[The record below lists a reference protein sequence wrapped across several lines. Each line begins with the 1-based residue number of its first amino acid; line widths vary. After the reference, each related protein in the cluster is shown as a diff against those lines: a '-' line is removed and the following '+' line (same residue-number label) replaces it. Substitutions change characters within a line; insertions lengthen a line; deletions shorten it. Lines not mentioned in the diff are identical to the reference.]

1 MSGYFSP
8 TTRNSFLYWEFFYRN
23 LEQTWRRLQLARS
36 LMKSPHYKKNQ
47 DLRVTNSLQ
56 NFRKPLQRWC
66 LRWLPVTR
74 KTREG
79 NWFAMAFVDYYKFS
93 DGFVICKVLRWL
105 CHPLRFMT
113 LSPIKNCGG
122 FVIHK
127 KFATNFTHAN
137 GLRSHLTPA
146 NFAAT
151 LSATKILRLFF
162 HLQKPKKPL
171 QIVKRLK
178 KKVVAVCIQPWFFSP
193 YFSSTSPNNLK
204 SKRLISILKLKKVHT
219 SNIVVHSKLNNIINR
234 SIQAT

>member
-127 KFATNFTHAN
+127 KFATNLHMQMDC
-137 GLRSHLTPA
+137 GPIWHLQ
-146 NFAAT
+146 
-151 LSATKILRLFF
+151 ILRPLCLQQKFCGCFF
-162 HLQKPKKPL
+162 TCKSQKSRYK
-171 QIVKRLK
+171 
-178 KKVVAVCIQPWFFSP
+178 
-193 YFSSTSPNNLK
+193 
-204 SKRLISILKLKKVHT
+204 
-219 SNIVVHSKLNNIINR
+219 
-234 SIQAT
+234 